1 VVLAEITANR
11 LSIRVNQLGYLQNVD
26 TGASVPIYGV
36 ETLDLARSQDW
47 NVTGILG
54 QSYTVSWKGAN
65 AVEHELNFELLAG
78 FADVQDRKALM
89 YFIGVFHAMCAHRN
103 HPDGENIRTPP
114 RVRLVL
120 SGYIN
125 CIGVMKNVRVA
136 ARGPWEISS
145 SGAAASDKDAES
157 GSYGIKSGL
166 LPTSATFTGTF
177 VLIPGMND
185 EGIVKVTS
193 NTTGLAMDEVESNLY
208 DIKV

>member
-1 VVLAEITANR
+1 MAEITANR

-54 QSYTVSWKGAN
+54 QSYTVSWKGTN

-78 FADVQDRKALM
+78 FADVPDRKALL
-89 YFIGVFHAMCAHRN
+89 YFIGVFHAMCAHRD
-103 HPDGENIRTPP
+103 HPDGENIMTPP
-114 RVRLVL
+114 SVRLVI

-145 SGAAASDKDAES
+145 SGPAASDKGAQS
-157 GSYGIKSGL
+157 GIKSGL
-166 LPTSATFTGTF
+166 MPTSATFTGTF
-177 VLIPGMND
+177 VLIPGMNNN
-185 EGIVKVTS
+185 GIVEVTS
-193 NTTGLAMDEVESNLY
+193 NTKGLSMSEVETNLY

>member
-1 VVLAEITANR
+1 MAEITANR

-26 TGASVPIYGV
+26 TGASLPIYGA

-65 AVEHELNFELLAG
+65 AVEHDLNFELLAG
-78 FADVQDRKALM
+78 FGEVSDRRALLD
-89 YFIGVFHAMCAHRN
+89 YIGVFHAMCAHRN
-103 HPDGENIRTPP
+103 HPDGKNIITPP
-114 RVRLVL
+114 SVQLVL

-145 SGAAASDKDAES
+145 SGPAVSGDQGDTGDA
-157 GSYGIKSGL
+157 IL

-177 VLIPGMND
+177 VLIPGMNNN
-185 EGIVKVTS
+185 GIVEVTS
-193 NTTGLAMDEVESNLY
+193 NTKGLAMSEVETNLY

>member
-1 VVLAEITANR
+1 M
-11 LSIRVNQLGYLQNVD
+11 D
-26 TGASVPIYGV
+26 TGKSVPIYGV
-36 ETLDLARSQDW
+36 ETLELARSQDW

-65 AVEHELNFELLAG
+65 AVEHDLNFELLAG
-78 FADVQDRKALM
+78 FGEVSNRKALLE
-89 YFIGVFHAMCAHRN
+89 YIGVFHAMCAHRN
-103 HPDGENIRTPP
+103 HPNEKKISTPP
-114 RVRLVL
+114 SVQLVL

-145 SGAAASDKDAES
+145 SGPAASGDQGDTGDA
-157 GSYGIKSGL
+157 IL

-177 VLIPGMND
+177 VLIPGMTNNGLV
-185 EGIVKVTS
+185 EVTS
-193 NTTGLAMDEVESNLY
+193 NTTGLAMSEVESNLY

>member
-1 VVLAEITANR
+1 MAEITANR
-11 LSIRVNQLGYLQNVD
+11 LSIRVNQLGYLRNTD
-26 TGASVPIYGV
+26 TGKSVPIYGV

-54 QSYTVSWKGAN
+54 QSYTVSWKGTN

-78 FADVQDRKALM
+78 FADVPDRKALL
-89 YFIGVFHAMCAHRN
+89 YFIGVFHAMCAHRD

-125 CIGVMKNVRVA
+125 CTGVMKNVRVA
-136 ARGPWEISS
+136 ARGPWEINA
-145 SGAAASDKDAES
+145 SGPAASDKGAQS
-157 GSYGIKSGL
+157 GIKSGL
-166 LPTSATFTGTF
+166 MPTSATFTGTF
-177 VLIPGMND
+177 VLIPGMD
-185 EGIVKVTS
+185 DKGIVEVTS
-193 NTTGLAMDEVESNLY
+193 NTKGLSMYEVETNLY